1 MGKQLSLRYF
11 YMKRLDSLMAVG
23 ESRHQAKQA
32 IRESSEEKRWS
43 VSTGK
48 IYSHT
53 TRRVYQ
59 QQILA
64 FADWVKMT
72 YQVSN
77 PAVVDTNADAW
88 ASQYLRA
95 LIEQGK
101 SPYTLQTVRS
111 ALRLC
116 FWPDLAASVELPK
129 RKRSAI
135 TRSRVPVKQ
144 DAHFQP
150 KNWPRHILFAE
161 ATGLRR
167 AEMRDLRVGDISR
180 QTDGTVSVHV
190 NNGKGGKARDVVVL
204 PGYEHGVLAMIEGRD
219 PSKHVFERIP
229 KSMDVQSY
237 RRASAQ
243 ARYQQLAPGRELP
256 PADVER
262 IASTDYDALAAQE
275 VSESLGHSRRRRAT
289 ILNHYLI

>member
-1 MGKQLSLRYF
+1 MGKHPGLGYF

-32 IRESSEEKRWS
+32 IRDATEEKKWS

-64 FADWVKMT
+64 FADWVKKT
-72 YQVSN
+72 YDVSN
-77 PAVVDTNADAW
+77 PAIVDTNAEAW
-88 ASQYLRA
+88 VSQYLRER
-95 LIEQGK
+95 IEQGN
-101 SPYTLQTVRS
+101 SPYTLQTIRS

-116 FWPDLAASVELPK
+116 FWPELAASVELPK
-129 RKRSAI
+129 RRRSAI
-135 TRSRVPVKQ
+135 TRSRVPVKH

-150 KNWPRHILFAE
+150 KNWPHHVLFAE

-167 AEMRDLRVGDISR
+167 AEMRDLRVGDV
-180 QTDGTVSVHV
+180 TMKDDGSIWVHV
-190 NNGKGGKARDVVVL
+190 TNGKGGKARDVVVL
-204 PGYEHGVLAMIEGRD
+204 AGYEQGILAIIEGRD
-219 PSKHVFERIP
+219 PSEHVFTHIP

-243 ARYQQLAPGRELP
+243 ARYQQLAPERALP
-256 PADVER
+256 LAGAER
-262 IASTDYDALAAQE
+262 IKPTDYDATAAQE
-275 VSESLGHSRRRRAT
+275 VSESLGHSRRRRST

>member
-1 MGKQLSLRYF
+1 MGKHAGLGYF
-11 YMKRLDSLMAVG
+11 YIQRLDSLMAVG

-32 IRESSEEKRWS
+32 IRAASDEKRWS

-64 FADWVKMT
+64 FADWVKKT
-72 YQVSN
+72 HQTSN
-77 PAVVDTNADAW
+77 PAIVDANADAW
-88 ASQYLRA
+88 ASQYLRE

-116 FWPDLAASVELPK
+116 FWPNLAASVELPK

-135 TRSRVPVKQ
+135 TRSRGPVKQ
-144 DAHFQP
+144 DVHFQP
-150 KNWPRHILFAE
+150 KNWPHHVRFAE

-167 AEMRDLRVGDISR
+167 AEMRDLRVGDVTVR
-180 QTDGTVSVHV
+180 NDGSIAVHV
-190 NNGKGGKARDVVVL
+190 KNGKGGKARDVVVL
-204 PGYEHGVLAMIEGRD
+204 SGYEPDILAIIEGRD
-219 PSKHVFERIP
+219 PSEHVFARMP
-229 KSMDVQSY
+229 KNMDVQSY

-243 ARYQQLAPGRELP
+243 ARYQQLAPERALP
-256 PADVER
+256 LADAER
-262 IASTDYDALAAQE
+262 IKPTDYDAAAAQE
-275 VSESLGHSRRRRAT
+275 VSEALGHSRRRRGT

>member
-1 MGKQLSLRYF
+1 MGKHPGLGYF

-32 IRESSEEKRWS
+32 IRDAAEEKKWS

-64 FADWVKMT
+64 FADWVKKT
-72 YQVSN
+72 YDVSN
-77 PAVVDTNADAW
+77 PAIVDTNAEAW
-88 ASQYLRA
+88 ASQYLHER
-95 LIEQGK
+95 IEQGK
-101 SPYTLQTVRS
+101 SPYTLQTIRS

-116 FWPDLAASVELPK
+116 FWPELAASVELPK
-129 RKRSAI
+129 RRRSAI
-135 TRSRVPVKQ
+135 TRSRGPVKH
-144 DAHFQP
+144 DAHFQA
-150 KNWPRHILFAE
+150 KNWPHHVLFAE

-167 AEMRDLRVGDISR
+167 AEMRDLRVGDV
-180 QTDGTVSVHV
+180 TVKDDGSIWVHV
-190 NNGKGGKARDVVVL
+190 TNGKGGKARDVVVL
-204 PGYEHGVLAMIEGRD
+204 SGYEQGILAIIEGRD
-219 PSKHVFERIP
+219 PSEHVFTHIP

-243 ARYQQLAPGRELP
+243 ARYQQLAPERALP
-256 PADVER
+256 LAGAER
-262 IASTDYDALAAQE
+262 IKPTDYDAAAAQE
-275 VSESLGHSRRRRAT
+275 VSESLGHSRRRRST